1 MKMQHKSTRGVQQ
14 EDVWL
19 AADQLVG
26 EGLRPT
32 IERVRLKLGRGSP
45 NTVSPMLDGWFA
57 TLGARLGVGGHAQL
71 ATNELPVEMRQLASK
86 LWETAL
92 LEAKTVAD
100 QRLMDAQHILD
111 AAHVSIGQR
120 ELDLALLQQGLQ
132 DRQITQ
138 DELLRLARSQVADL
152 GARLEQASTLVNR
165 RDVEIDSL
173 QLKLTHLDTQRAA
186 DQRSTQEQFQHHA
199 QERLKLEEHARIT
212 ERRLMTELDRE
223 RQETKRLRLN
233 LEKSEQRVETLT
245 TQFQGQLQAQAQK
258 QLDIEQALRSERHT
272 SLAAQQRASELRDLL
287 GEQVKENTLTQA
299 QLSQLLLAVSAKSG
313 GAEKPGRRIKVKPTQ
328 ARSS

>member
-1 MKMQHKSTRGVQQ
+1 MQHKSTRGVQQ

-57 TLGARLGVGGHAQL
+57 TLGARLGVGGHAQP
-71 ATNELPVEMRQLASK
+71 ARNELPAEVHQLACK

-138 DELLRLARSQVADL
+138 EELLRLARSQVADL

-165 RDVEIDSL
+165 RDVEIDAL
-173 QLKLTHLDTQRAA
+173 QLKLTHIDTQRAA

-212 ERRLMTELDRE
+212 ERRLLTELDRE
-223 RQETKRLRLN
+223 RQETKRLKSN
-233 LEKSEQRVETLT
+233 LEKSEHRVETLT

-258 QLDIEQALRSERHT
+258 QFDVQQALHSERHT
-272 SLAAQQRASELRDLL
+272 SLAAHQRASELRDLL
-287 GEQVKENTLTQA
+287 GEQIKKNSLTQT

-313 GAEKPGRRIKVKPTQ
+313 VAEKPGRRIKVKQTQ

>member
-1 MKMQHKSTRGVQQ
+1 MQHKSTRGVQQ

-57 TLGARLGVGGHAQL
+57 TLGARLGVGGHAQP
-71 ATNELPVEMRQLASK
+71 ATNELPAEVRQLAYK

-111 AAHVSIGQR
+111 AERVSIGQR
-120 ELDLALLQQGLQ
+120 ELDLVLRQQGLQ
-132 DRQITQ
+132 DRQSTQ
-138 DELLRLARSQVADL
+138 DELLRLARSQVNDL
-152 GARLEQASTLVNR
+152 AARLEQASTLANR
-165 RDVEIDSL
+165 RDIEIDAL

-186 DQRSTQEQFQHHA
+186 DQRSTQEQFQQHA

-245 TQFQGQLQAQAQK
+245 TQFQVQLQAQAQK
-258 QLDIEQALRSERHT
+258 QLDVEQALSSERHT

-313 GAEKPGRRIKVKPTQ
+313 VAEKPGRRIKVKPTQ